1 MVHIQWF
8 RPRFEGESIVNDA
21 GRKLVSRL
29 LPAAALVLAAALG
42 CSPKKETAIDFRA
55 VIARAKSKV
64 YPAIVFVKPIREEY
78 SAGERKKQEV
88 FGSGAIISPDGLVF
102 TNAHV
107 AEKATEIR
115 CVLEDKE
122 QYKATLV
129 GLDKETDLALLQLEL
144 PEGHPPL
151 PVVEFADSSKLQEG
165 QFVMAMGSP
174 FGFTRSI
181 SFGVISNT
189 RRYIG
194 FKSEYKYNLW
204 LQTDAAI
211 NPGNSGGPLVNSEGL
226 VVGINTLGGGW
237 GAEGLGFAIPSNV
250 ARKILE
256 TLKAKGKVE
265 RAWVGLELQALK
277 DFDQNTFHKA
287 DVGVLIAG
295 VDDPSP
301 AKDADLKNG
310 DLILAINGQEV
321 SAKYVEQLPAARRVL
336 AALKPGTA
344 AEFLIDR
351 KGTQKTVKVTPV
363 AKGEF
368 EGKDFDAKRW
378 NMTIKGISRY
388 ATPQLYFF
396 HNKGVY
402 IQGVRWPGNAQNAGL
417 RTADIVV
424 SVDGTDIVSVEQFEK
439 VYKKILADKK
449 REKKILFTVKR
460 GPDTK
465 PIVLD
470 YRKNYKEEGDK
481 K

>member
-1 MVHIQWF
+1 MSDV
-8 RPRFEGESIVNDA
+8 

-29 LPAAALVLAAALG
+29 LPAAALAAAAALG
-42 CSPKKETAIDFRA
+42 CSSRQETAIDFRA
-55 VIARAKSKV
+55 VIARAKGKV
-64 YPAIVFVKPIREEY
+64 YPAIVFVKPIRAEY

-122 QYKATLV
+122 QYKAELV
-129 GLDKETDLALLQLEL
+129 GLDKETDIALLRLKL
-144 PEGHPPL
+144 PKDHPPL
-151 PVVEFADSSKLQEG
+151 PVVEFADSTTLQEG

-194 FKSEYKYNLW
+194 FKTEYKYNLW

-250 ARKILE
+250 AKGILE
-256 TLKAKGKVE
+256 ILKEKGKVD

-287 DVGVLIAG
+287 NQGVLVAG

-301 AKDADLKNG
+301 ARDAGLKNG
-310 DLILAINGQEV
+310 DLILAVNSQEV
-321 SAKYVEQLPAARRVL
+321 SARYVEQLPAVRRAL
-336 AALKPGTA
+336 AALKPGVA
-344 AEFLIDR
+344 AELLIDH
-351 KGTQKTVKVTPV
+351 KGTRKTVRVVPV

-378 NMTIKGISRY
+378 DMTIKGISRY

-417 RTADIVV
+417 RTADIIV
-424 SVDGTDIVSVEQFEK
+424 SIDGTEIGSVEQFEK
-439 VYKKILADKK
+439 VYKKILAQKK
-449 REKKILFTVKR
+449 REKKLLFTIKR

-470 YRKNYKEEGDK
+470 YRKNYKDEGGK

>member
-1 MVHIQWF
+1 M
-8 RPRFEGESIVNDA
+8 NNA
-21 GRKLVSRL
+21 GKRLVSRL
-29 LPAAALVLAAALG
+29 LPAVALMAVAAPG
-42 CSPKKETAIDFRA
+42 CSSGNRKKKESVIDFRA
-55 VIARAKSKV
+55 VIARAKGRV

-122 QYKATLV
+122 QYQAELV
-129 GLDKETDLALLQLEL
+129 GLDKETDLALLRLKL
-144 PEGHPPL
+144 PENHPPL
-151 PVVEFADSSKLQEG
+151 PVVEFGDSSKLQEG

-181 SFGVISNT
+181 SFGVVSNT

-194 FKSEYKYNLW
+194 FKTEYKYNLW

-211 NPGNSGGPLVNSEGL
+211 NPGNSGGPLVDSEGR

-250 ARKILE
+250 ARRILG
-256 TLKAKGKVE
+256 TLREKGKVH
-265 RAWVGLELQALK
+265 RAWAGLELQALK

-287 DVGVLIAG
+287 NEGVLVAG

-301 AKDADLKNG
+301 ARDAGLRNG
-310 DLILAINGQEV
+310 DLILAVNGKRI
-321 SAKYVEQLPAARRVL
+321 SARYVEQLPAARRML
-336 AALKPGTA
+336 AALAPGQA
-344 AEFLIDR
+344 AELSVDR
-351 KGTQKTVKVTPV
+351 RGVPKTLKLTPV

-378 NMTIKGISRY
+378 DMTIKGISRY

-396 HNKGVY
+396 HKKGVY

-424 SVDGTDIVSVEQFEK
+424 ALDGVNITSVEQFEK
-439 VYKKILADKK
+439 VYRKIVGDKK
-449 REKKILFTVKR
+449 REKKVLLTVKR

-470 YRKNYKEEGDK
+470 YRKNYKDEGNK
-481 K
+481 R

>member
-1 MVHIQWF
+1 M
-8 RPRFEGESIVNDA
+8 NDA
-21 GRKLVSRL
+21 GGGIVSRL
-29 LPAAALVLAAALG
+29 LPAMALMAVCTFG
-42 CSPKKETAIDFRA
+42 CSSKKKSDASAIDFRA
-55 VIARAKSKV
+55 VIARAKGKV

-107 AEKATEIR
+107 AEKATDIR

-122 QYKATLV
+122 QYGAELV
-129 GLDKETDLALLQLEL
+129 GLDKETDLALLRLKL
-144 PEGHPPL
+144 PKDHPPL
-151 PVVEFADSSKLQEG
+151 PVVEFADSTRLQEG

-211 NPGNSGGPLVNSEGL
+211 NPGNSGGPLVDSEGR

-250 ARKILE
+250 AKKILE
-256 TLKAKGKVE
+256 TLKEKGKVD
-265 RAWVGLELQALK
+265 RAWAGLELQALK

-287 DVGVLIAG
+287 DEGVLVAG

-301 AKDADLKNG
+301 AKDAGLRNG
-310 DLILAINGQEV
+310 DLILAVDGQKI

-336 AALKPGTA
+336 AALAPGKP
-344 AEFLIDR
+344 AELTIDR
-351 KGTQKTVKVTPV
+351 NGAQKTVKLSPV

-378 NMTIKGISRY
+378 DMTIKGISRY

-396 HNKGVY
+396 HKKGVY

-424 SVDGTDIVSVEQFEK
+424 ALDGVSITSVEQFEK
-439 VYKKILADKK
+439 VYKKILGDKK
-449 REKKILFTVKR
+449 RRKKVLLVVKR

-470 YRKNYKEEGDK
+470 YRKNYKDEGGK